1 MLDSLVSWAATMWE
15 AAYYRANEELSLA
28 ERGERVRARSSKLP
42 DGPSPRIPH
51 SPSCGS
57 EPDVPGTCAAEQEAR
72 HVEEVAR
79 LLCRYHSL
87 DKSQSTEL
95 FRTYEQ
101 VRGTSHLLLP
111 G

>member
-1 MLDSLVSWAATMWE
+1 MRSE
-15 AAYYRANEELSLA
+15 ASESERDPPSSPTVRRRAFPA
-28 ERGERVRARSSKLP
+28 P
-42 DGPSPRIPH
+42 
-51 SPSCGS
+51 PSCGS
-57 EPDVPGTCAAEQEAR
+57 EPDVPGACAAEQEAR

-101 VRGTSHLLLP
+101 VRGTSHPLLP

>member
-1 MLDSLVSWAATMWE
+1 M
-15 AAYYRANEELSLA
+15 
-28 ERGERVRARSSKLP
+28 
-42 DGPSPRIPH
+42 
-51 SPSCGS
+51 
-57 EPDVPGTCAAEQEAR
+57 
-72 HVEEVAR
+72 EEVAR

-111 G
+111 GCSLLSAL